1 MLFIPMYRVHHLLQ
15 FRWRVITHRQRPDHG
30 LAIERMTALRIEIFP
45 DKCIGVGQCVVAAPD
60 LFQQNEDDGIVYLVR
75 DDAPADKRAEAIAAA
90 RLCPT
95 LAIVVHD
102 D

>member
-1 MLFIPMYRVHHLLQ
+1 M
-15 FRWRVITHRQRPDHG
+15 
-30 LAIERMTALRIEIFP
+30 RIEIFTE
-45 DKCIGVGQCVVAAPD
+45 KCIGVGQCVIAAPD
-60 LFQQNEDDGIVYLVR
+60 LFEQNEDDGIVYLIR
-75 DDAPADKRAEAIAAA
+75 PDAPETRRDAAIAAA

>member
-1 MLFIPMYRVHHLLQ
+1 M
-15 FRWRVITHRQRPDHG
+15 
-30 LAIERMTALRIEIFP
+30 RIEIFP

-60 LFQQNEDDGIVYLVR
+60 LFQQNDDDGIVYLVR
-75 DDAPADKRAEAIAAA
+75 DDVPAERREAAIAAA

-102 D
+102 

>member
-1 MLFIPMYRVHHLLQ
+1 M
-15 FRWRVITHRQRPDHG
+15 
-30 LAIERMTALRIEIFP
+30 RIEIFP

-60 LFQQNEDDGIVYLVR
+60 LFQQNDDDGIVYMVR
-75 DDAPADKRAEAIAAA
+75 DDAPADRRDAAIAAA

-102 D
+102 S

>member
-1 MLFIPMYRVHHLLQ
+1 M
-15 FRWRVITHRQRPDHG
+15 
-30 LAIERMTALRIEIFP
+30 RIEIFP
-45 DKCIGVGQCVVAAPD
+45 EKCIGVGQCVVAAPD
-60 LFQQNEDDGIVYLVR
+60 LFEQNEDDGIVYLVR
-75 DDAPADKRAEAIAAA
+75 DGAPADRRDAAIAAA

>member
-1 MLFIPMYRVHHLLQ
+1 MIGYRRHHLRHLVDIHMLTGAGGQ
-15 FRWRVITHRQRPDHG
+15 ASPSEGDK
-30 LAIERMTALRIEIFP
+30 RMRIEIFP
-45 DKCIGVGQCVVAAPD
+45 DKCIGVGQCVIAAPD

-75 DDAPADKRAEAIAAA
+75 DDAPADRRDAAIAAA

-102 D
+102 

>member
-1 MLFIPMYRVHHLLQ
+1 M
-15 FRWRVITHRQRPDHG
+15 
-30 LAIERMTALRIEIFP
+30 RIEIFP
-45 DKCIGVGQCVVAAPD
+45 EKCIGVGQCVIAAPD
-60 LFQQNEDDGIVYLVR
+60 LFEQNEDDGIVYLLR
-75 DDAPADKRAEAIAAA
+75 DNAPEERRDAAIAAA

>member
-1 MLFIPMYRVHHLLQ
+1 M
-15 FRWRVITHRQRPDHG
+15 
-30 LAIERMTALRIEIFP
+30 RIEIFP

-60 LFQQNEDDGIVYLVR
+60 LFQQNDDDGIVYLVR
-75 DDAPADKRAEAIAAA
+75 DDAPADRRDAAITAA

-102 D
+102 A